1 MFGPGPGEPDE
12 PFGDAYGEPEPEEN
26 PFPEYDE
33 PSVDELTANLPDES
47 EVDSDLFRA
56 FWGLVATLNL
66 GLFAVALGLLI
77 VGFRGQYQQ
86 GGAVALLGIAALA
99 YAGYKYRKV
108 RRERLEKSDGD

>member
-33 PSVDELTANLPDES
+33 PSIEELTENLSDES
-47 EVDSDLFRA
+47 EVDSELFRT

-66 GLFAVALGLLI
+66 GLFALALGLLMI
-77 VGFRGQYQQ
+77 GFRGQYRQ
-86 GGAVALLGIAALA
+86 GGAVALLGAAALM
-99 YAGYKYRKV
+99 YAGYEYKKAQRD
-108 RRERLEKSDGD
+108 RLGSDED